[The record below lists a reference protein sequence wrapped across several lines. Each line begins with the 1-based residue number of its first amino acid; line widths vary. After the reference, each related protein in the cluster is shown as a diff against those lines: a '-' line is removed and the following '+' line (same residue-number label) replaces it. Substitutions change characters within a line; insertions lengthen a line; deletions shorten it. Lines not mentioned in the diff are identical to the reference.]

1 MKLVGTNLQ
10 IVNQTKPNKIERVS
24 FSEYAVL
31 LRQHLSPLKS
41 RFCWLVIFMAI
52 SILLSLLS
60 PQVLRFFI
68 DVATNKLEAGKD
80 FLRSFLF
87 PLAEWLGQDPLVA
100 AALLFIF
107 LSMAGQLV
115 WLVTS
120 YLSQDIGWKT
130 TNQIR
135 GDLAQHCLSLDM
147 NFHHQKTPGE
157 MVERVDGDTTALA
170 TFFSA
175 LVIDVFG
182 GGIRLGLILLMVFL
196 EDWRIGSAMTIFTAI
211 SMYVFNLT
219 RSVAVPIY
227 AAEREGYAKLFG
239 FIEERLGGIEDIR
252 TNGGVPYTMR
262 RFFKVIQEVFQL
274 NLRSDI
280 IGQLL
285 RSLTRAL
292 FALGYALAMGICI
305 WLYQNNLFTL
315 GSIVLI
321 LAYMRQLQ
329 GPLDTISRR
338 INELQHATAGMK
350 RIEELYHTK
359 SSLKDGTQSLTPQ
372 SEASRHAD
380 ATPAISFNQV
390 TFGYVKDEIVLNNV
404 SFELDEGKV
413 LGLLGRTGSG
423 KTTITRLLFRLYEAN
438 QGQIQIAGVPI
449 QNLKQSDLRQYIGLV
464 TQDVQLFNATVR
476 QNLTLFDDQISSEK
490 IISVIDNLGLT
501 SWYQSLP
508 EGLDSM
514 LSTGGS
520 GLSAG
525 EAQLL
530 AFTRI
535 FLKNP
540 AIIVLDEPS
549 SRLDPAT
556 EARIDLALQKLLQDR
571 TSIII
576 AHRLGTLQRVDE
588 IMILEDG
595 HIREYGDRHSL
606 VADPQSR
613 FSQLLSTGLEDK
625 DLPNERSRASKE
637 VLL

>member
-1 MKLVGTNLQ
+1 MR
-10 IVNQTKPNKIERVS
+10 IFNQTRLNKIERVS
-24 FSEYAVL
+24 FGEYATL
-31 LRQHLSPLKS
+31 LKQYLRHLKS
-41 RFCWLVIFMAI
+41 RFFWLIIFMAI
-52 SILLSLLS
+52 SIVLSLLS
-60 PQVLRFFI
+60 PQILRFFI
-68 DVATNKLEAGKD
+68 DVATNKLEDSKD
-80 FLRSFLF
+80 LLRSFLF
-87 PLAEWLGQDPLVA
+87 PLAESLGQDPLVTA
-100 AALLFIF
+100 SLLFIA
-107 LSMAGQLV
+107 LSIVGQFI

-147 NFHHQKTPGE
+147 TFHHQKTPGE

-182 GGIRLGLILLMVFL
+182 GLIRLGLILLMVFL
-196 EDWRIGSAMTIFTAI
+196 EDWRIGLAMTAFTAI
-211 SMYVFNLT
+211 SIYVFNLT

-252 TNGGVPYTMR
+252 TNGGVPYTMS
-262 RFFKVIQEVFQL
+262 RFFKMIQEVFQL

-280 IGQLL
+280 IGECL
-285 RSLTRAL
+285 RSLTRVL

-305 WLYQNNLFTL
+305 WLYQNNFFTL

-329 GPLDTISRR
+329 LPLDTISQR
-338 INELQHATAGMK
+338 INELQHATASLK

-359 SSLKDGTQSLTPQ
+359 SGLKDGTQSLVPQ
-372 SEASRHAD
+372 SETNLHAD
-380 ATPAISFNQV
+380 ATPAISFSQV
-390 TFGYVKDEIVLNNV
+390 TFSYVGDEIVLNDV
-404 SFELDEGKV
+404 SFELREGKI

-423 KTTITRLLFRLYEAN
+423 KTTITRLLFRLYDAN
-438 QGQIQIAGVPI
+438 QGQIQIAGIPI
-449 QNLKQSDLRQYIGLV
+449 QNLKQADLRRYIGLV

-514 LSTGGS
+514 LSAGGS

-535 FLKNP
+535 FLKDP

-556 EARIDLALQKLLQDR
+556 EARIDLALQKLLQGR

-595 HIREYGDRHSL
+595 HIREHGDRQAL

-613 FSQLLSTGLEDK
+613 FSQLLSAGLEGK
-625 DLPNERSRASKE
+625 DLPDEQVQAFKE
-637 VLL
+637 VLV

>member
-1 MKLVGTNLQ
+1 MQ
-10 IVNQTKPNKIERVS
+10 IFNQTRLNKLERVS
-24 FSEYAVL
+24 FGEYATL
-31 LRQHLSPLKS
+31 LKQYLHHLKS
-41 RFCWLVIFMAI
+41 RFFWLIIFMAI
-52 SILLSLLS
+52 SIVLSLLS
-60 PQVLRFFI
+60 PQILRFFI
-68 DVATNKLEAGKD
+68 DVATNKLEDSKD
-80 FLRSFLF
+80 FLRPFLF
-87 PLAEWLGQDPLVA
+87 PLAKLLRQDPLVTA
-100 AALLFIF
+100 SLLFIA
-107 LSMAGQLV
+107 LSIVGQFI

-147 NFHHQKTPGE
+147 TFHHQKTPGE

-182 GGIRLGLILLMVFL
+182 GLIRLGLILLMVFL
-196 EDWRIGSAMTIFTAI
+196 EDWRIGLAMTAFTTI
-211 SMYVFNLT
+211 SIYVFNLT

-227 AAEREGYAKLFG
+227 TAEREGYAKLFG

-252 TNGGVPYTMR
+252 TNGGVPYTMS
-262 RFFKVIQEVFQL
+262 RFFKVIQEVFKL

-280 IGQLL
+280 IGECL
-285 RSLTRAL
+285 RSLTRVL

-329 GPLDTISRR
+329 LPLDTISRR

-359 SSLKDGTQSLTPQ
+359 SGLKDGTQSLVPQ
-372 SEASRHAD
+372 SETNLHAD
-380 ATPAISFNQV
+380 ATPAISFSQV
-390 TFGYVKDEIVLNNV
+390 TFSYVGDEIVLNDV
-404 SFELDEGKV
+404 SFELREGKI

-423 KTTITRLLFRLYEAN
+423 KTTITRLLFRLYDAN
-438 QGQIQIAGVPI
+438 QGQIQIAGIPI
-449 QNLKQSDLRQYIGLV
+449 QNLKQADLRRYIGLV

-514 LSTGGS
+514 LSAGGS

-535 FLKNP
+535 FLKDP

-556 EARIDLALQKLLQDR
+556 EARIDLALQKLLQGR

-595 HIREYGDRHSL
+595 HIREHGDRQAL

-613 FSQLLSTGLEDK
+613 FSQLLSTGLEGK
-625 DLPNERSRASKE
+625 DLPDEQVQAFKE
-637 VLL
+637 VLV